1 MLMAML
7 QTQARLL
14 PLLRHLLVP
23 LKPLLRRQLARRL
36 VKLLRLRETMPV
48 LSLPRLL
55 LLRYLRVP
63 LRLLRRQQL
72 VQLRPRS
79 SLLKVVVLMPSVQL
93 QPRRCS
99 QTADPSRMLRKP
111 LVLLQLQQP
120 LLLVAML

>member
-1 MLMAML
+1 ML
-7 QTQARLL
+7 QTQVRLL

-48 LSLPRLL
+48 LSVPRLL

-72 VQLRPRS
+72 VQLQRRP
-79 SLLKVVVLMPSVQL
+79 SLLKVVVLMPSVRL
-93 QPRRCS
+93 QPVRCS
-99 QTADPSRMLRKP
+99 QTADSNRMLRKP
-111 LVLLQLQQP
+111 LVLLQLQQS
-120 LLLVAML
+120 LLLEAML

>member
-1 MLMAML
+1 MLVAML

-48 LSLPRLL
+48 LSVPRLL
-55 LLRYLRVP
+55 LLRYPQVP
-63 LRLLRRQQL
+63 LRLQRRQQL

-111 LVLLQLQQP
+111 LVLLQLQQS
-120 LLLVAML
+120 LLLEAML

>member
-1 MLMAML
+1 MLVAML

-48 LSLPRLL
+48 PSVPRLL

-72 VQLRPRS
+72 VQLRPRP

-99 QTADPSRMLRKP
+99 QTVDPSRMLRKP
-111 LVLLQLQQP
+111 LVLLQLQQS
-120 LLLVAML
+120 LLLEAML

>member
-1 MLMAML
+1 MLVAVL

-23 LKPLLRRQLARRL
+23 LESLLRRQLARRL

-48 LSLPRLL
+48 LSVLRLL

-63 LRLLRRQQL
+63 LRLLRQQQL
-72 VQLRPRS
+72 VQLQPRP
-79 SLLKVVVLMPSVQL
+79 SLLKVAIGVLLLRL

-99 QTADPSRMLRKP
+99 QTADRSRMLRKP
-111 LVLLQLQQP
+111 LVLLQLQQS
-120 LLLVAML
+120 LLLEAML